1 MLAVIK
7 TCGKQ
12 YMVKPGEV
20 INVEKIQGENGSKV
34 QFSEVL
40 MLSNEEG
47 NVKVGT
53 PFVDGARVNGVI
65 LGEKKGEKITIF
77 KFRRRKGYRNKTGYR
92 QKYTSVKIDSI
103 NG

>member
-12 YMVKPGEV
+12 YMVKPGDI
-20 INVEKIQGENGSKV
+20 INVDKIQGEHGAEV

-40 MLSNEEG
+40 MLSDGEG
-47 NVKVGT
+47 SVKVGT
-53 PFVDGARVNGVI
+53 PFVDGALVNGII
-65 LGEKKGEKITIF
+65 LGEKKGEKLTIF
-77 KFRRRKGYRNKTGYR
+77 KFRRRKGYRKKTGHR
-92 QKYTSVKIDSI
+92 QRYTSVRIDSI